1 VRRLAA
7 EEQKQKKD
15 AEKAR
20 AREKMRA
27 RGDLEKRHRIQER
40 EGLPRE
46 ASPDSPDEDDDD
58 DDDDEGMAARLGFSP
73 ELRLQPGPSSAG
85 ALDQPSGGLEPL
97 VPGSEASGPWPEEQ
111 MVTEGVLDPSAMA
124 GGVMSGQ
131 IIPPAPR
138 TSEAGVVVPSEQV
151 VDPSAEAGGATSGQ
165 ATPLAPHTFETEV
178 ALKQIADQPSAP
190 SVGSKGPR
198 GFAPKK
204 KIVPWSG

>member
-1 VRRLAA
+1 MRRLAA

-131 IIPPAPR
+131 IIPPAPALPR
-138 TSEAGVVVPSEQV
+138 QGWWCRPSRWLIPRLKLV
-151 VDPSAEAGGATSGQ
+151 GQ
-165 ATPLAPHTFETEV
+165 RRGRPPHWHLTR
-178 ALKQIADQPSAP
+178 S
-190 SVGSKGPR
+190 R
-198 GFAPKK
+198 RR
-204 KIVPWSG
+204 WR